1 MDPKAKPQASEQD
14 EMEFTLTQEV
24 ELPFDEDDGD
34 AADPMDDLEQLA
46 DFETFY
52 P

>member
-1 MDPKAKPQASEQD
+1 MDPKAKPEPSELD
-14 EMEFTLTQEV
+14 EMDFTLTQEV
-24 ELPFDEDDGD
+24 ELPFDDDAGD
-34 AADPMDDLEQLA
+34 APDPMDDLEQLA